1 MANQKN
7 LAIWAAVAYF
17 WMAMVAVVIEYRRRK
32 RRADEDEDDGEGNS
46 DGDVT
51 GGTEST
57 DGADS
62 SATKQAKRAKRAKTT
77 NSADSTATKPAK
89 RAKTTNGADSTAAKP
104 AKRAKTSTPDD
115 EDGLIATLRRV
126 GSELAAAIITAGK
139 KSAPQVDDIP
149 EGLYE
154 QLNTLPGFT
163 DDQIAHYYAF
173 LVENPKSARA
183 FVSLPYTG
191 QLSWMSRYISKEF

>member
-7 LAIWAAVAYF
+7 LAIWAAVEYF

-89 RAKTTNGADSTAAKP
+89 RAKTST
-104 AKRAKTSTPDD
+104 RDD